1 MPWLNVQMQNYTAS
15 DMCQSKGCFNQRMLC
30 IFFTFL
36 YVHNVCHALF
46 FLLHLFVFVFLS
58 FCPECRLG
66 CPVCCEEYSSG
77 EFVRKLP
84 CLHYFH
90 SGCIVPW
97 LELVRAGSGCS
108 QWRGLK
114 KFVTFFLEAQTLS
127 LSKSHQCFAIS
138 STARYLPSMP

>member
-1 MPWLNVQMQNYTAS
+1 MMPWLNVRMQNYTAS
-15 DMCQSKGCFNQRMLC
+15 MFQSKGCFTQRMLC
-30 IFFTFL
+30 IFFS
-36 YVHNVCHALF
+36 F
-46 FLLHLFVFVFLS
+46 FCMYIMCAKLS
-58 FCPECRLG
+58 FACSMFFWFFCPECRME

-108 QWRGLK
+108 QWWRVLK
-114 KFVTFFLEAQTLS
+114 KFVSFFLEAQKLS
-127 LSKSHQCFAIS
+127 FSKSHQRFTLS